1 MNPDKTAIIK
11 YSQEF
16 VTPYGTKAWVG
27 FEMPVPADSPYLDDE
42 FKEVLSKVRNWGEL
56 ATQTSYQSQP
66 LTNTPITEFEKI
78 ADIAIDRTPQSVRDK
93 ILEEQMLKEDCLR
106 LPDGTGGLLS
116 WSTLV
121 NSNPA
126 LRPAYDKRMKE
137 LQSQQ

>member
-1 MNPDKTAIIK
+1 MKA
-11 YSQEF
+11 E
-16 VTPYGTKAWVG
+16 YGI
-27 FEMPVPADSPYLDDE
+27 S
-42 FKEVLSKVRNWGEL
+42 KEVAPGDWRKINIILDAAYEGETPEQL
-56 ATQTSYQSQP
+56 MDRAANTVDAWFEQRYS
-66 LTNTPITEFEKI
+66 TPIRSQHLIATEIAAFERI

-137 LQSQQ
+137 LQGE